1 MVLEWHIRLKGVT
14 PDDISRELAGR
25 LPQYTSVRWTESTG
39 STNADLLA
47 DVTVPA
53 YSALLAGHQSAG
65 RGRLGR
71 PWTAP
76 PGSQAIL
83 SVLLRP
89 TPVEMDHLGTIPLA
103 TGLAVLDAVRAI
115 AGTVAGRAAGPELK
129 WPNDVLWGGRKLC
142 GILAEAAGFP
152 DDPRI
157 VVGLGIN
164 VNLTREQLP
173 VPHATSLALEG
184 VAISPQDMAVAVLGA
199 LHRRLRQ
206 WATGDRSLMADYRA
220 ECITIGKTVR
230 VEAPTGELFGTV
242 TDVAPDGRI
251 DLRTEDNTRHLI
263 AAGDVTHLRRTDTGY

>member
-1 MVLEWHIRLKGVT
+1 M
-14 PDDISRELAGR
+14 DR
-25 LPQYTSVRWTESTG
+25 LPQYARVQWVESTG

-47 DVTVPA
+47 DVTAPA
-53 YSALLAGHQSAG
+53 FTALVAGHQSAG

-76 PGSQAIL
+76 AHSQAIL

-89 TPVEMDHLGTIPLA
+89 GVSELDLLGTLPLA
-103 TGLAVLDAVRAI
+103 AGLSVLDAVRSVSGAVT
-115 AGTVAGRAAGPELK
+115 GLELK
-129 WPNDVLWGGRKLC
+129 WPNDVLWEGRKLC

-157 VVGLGIN
+157 VVGLGVN
-164 VNLTREQLP
+164 VSLTREELP

-184 VAISPQDMAVAVLGA
+184 VDVSAENMSVAVLEA

-206 WATGDRSLMADYRA
+206 WATGGRSLLGDYRA
-220 ECITIGKTVR
+220 ECITIGKPVR
-230 VEAPTGELFGTV
+230 VEAPTGQLFGTV

-251 DLRTEDNTRHLI
+251 DLLADDGSRHLI